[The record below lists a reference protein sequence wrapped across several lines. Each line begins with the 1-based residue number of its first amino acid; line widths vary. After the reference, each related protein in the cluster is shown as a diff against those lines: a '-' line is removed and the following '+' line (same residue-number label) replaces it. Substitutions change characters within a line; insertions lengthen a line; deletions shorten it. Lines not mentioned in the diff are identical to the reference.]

1 MRFIWFIIVICF
13 VSKGISQNAPLLD
26 SIIQAHPALKN
37 IIDNKN
43 KYKPQIIY
51 TQINRDK
58 DNHPKFKNF
67 NYLVDSSNYFYC
79 ASLVKLPCSILALE
93 KINNLNIPGL
103 NKYSPMFTDSAHACQ
118 ARFAVDTTSEN
129 KYPSVAHHIKK
140 MLLVSDN
147 NSYSRIF
154 EFLTPKYIQPRLAE
168 LGYPNTRI
176 VHRFDAHCRGEA
188 NLYFNQIRFFDK
200 DLKLVYTQKP
210 DSLLERFKNPLGD
223 IFVGRDIKN
232 KKGRVI
238 SQKKDFSKSNYMP
251 LTTIHSVLQRLI
263 FQTYLPENKKY
274 NITKDD
280 WQFLVKHLGMM
291 PRETQYPNYNKRIYY
306 DSFKKYFIYGSKV
319 STINKDTLRIFNIVG
334 QAYGYVVDC
343 AYIINPKTKTEFMLS
358 AVLYCNEKNS
368 FGTGSYEINS
378 VGMPYLKELSLAIY
392 DLERNRKKKHKPD
405 LTEFNFSFGKE

>member
-1 MRFIWFIIVICF
+1 MNKSV
-13 VSKGISQNAPLLD
+13 SQNAPLLD
-26 SIIQAHPALKN
+26 SIIQSHPALKN
-37 IIDNKN
+37 IVDQKH

-58 DNHPKFKNF
+58 NNKPKFTNY

-79 ASLVKLPCSILALE
+79 ASLVKLPCSIMALE
-93 KINNLNIPGL
+93 KINNLKIEGL
-103 NKYSPMFTDSAHACQ
+103 DKYSPMFTDSTHACQ
-118 ARFAVDTTSEN
+118 TKLTFDTTSEN

-154 EFLTPKYIQPRLAE
+154 EFLNPKYIQPRLAE

-176 VHRFDAHCRGEA
+176 VHRFDAQCRGEA
-188 NLYFNQIRFFDK
+188 NLFFNQVRFFNK
-200 DLKLVYTQKP
+200 DLNLVYTQKP
-210 DSLLERFKNPLGD
+210 DSLQERFKNPLGD
-223 IFVGRDIKN
+223 IFVGHDIKN

-251 LTTIHSVLQRLI
+251 LTTIHSILQRLI
-263 FQTYLPENKKY
+263 FQNYLPEDKRY

-291 PRETQYPNYNKRIYY
+291 PRETQYPNYNKKIYY

-319 STINKDTLRIFNIVG
+319 PTINKDTLRIFNIVG

-358 AVLYCNEKNS
+358 AVLYCNEANS
-368 FGTGSYEINS
+368 FGTGKYEITQI
-378 VGMPYLKELSLAIY
+378 GMPYLQELSQAIY
-392 DLERNRKKKHKPD
+392 AYEQNRKKKYLPD
-405 LTEFNFSFGKE
+405 LTEFNFSFGK